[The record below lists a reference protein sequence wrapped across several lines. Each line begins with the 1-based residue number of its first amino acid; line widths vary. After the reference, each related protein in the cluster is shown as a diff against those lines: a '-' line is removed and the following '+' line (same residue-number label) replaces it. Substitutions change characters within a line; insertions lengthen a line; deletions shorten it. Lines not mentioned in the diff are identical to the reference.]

1 MTKWLTALTLIAAL
15 GVNALAGFPA
25 HQEEKGCPMP
35 DCCETARAQGNTPE
49 AFAARACCALN
60 CPRPSPVGSA
70 DTIRLSP
77 LAPVPAHP
85 AAFVSPAVANQPLGR
100 GETLTNPV
108 DSNPA
113 YILHLAL
120 LI

>member
-60 CPRPSPVGSA
+60 CPRPSPVGAA
-70 DTIRLSP
+70 DTLRQSP

-85 AAFVSPAVANQPLGR
+85 ASFGPQAVANRPPPR
-100 GETLTNPV
+100 GEAPTNPV
-108 DSNPA
+108 DSHPA
-113 YILHLAL
+113 YIRHLAL